1 MKNLIIGS
9 MVLAFYSGC
18 SVKDYR
24 LFENSTPS
32 NINQSQEINISYE
45 SRIMPDDILAID
57 VYNMNQKSNI
67 LRDSSLLNSVNTEPQ
82 NRYVVESDGTIYLPI
97 LKEVNVQGL
106 TTKELSIKL
115 TKDYSRYLKQ
125 PYVKA
130 SVKNHKVYVL
140 GEVNKQGIVPING
153 NRISVIEALS
163 HAGGMTDHALL
174 DRIRIISQVQGRY
187 KLMTLNLQNFDSLNM
202 HNLVLQP
209 NSIVYVEPKT
219 SKAFRVG
226 VQDYLPI
233 IQAISSVASTFLAI
247 KYVSK

>member
-1 MKNLIIGS
+1 MKILIIGS
-9 MVLAFYSGC
+9 MILALFSGC

-24 LFENSTPS
+24 MFDSSSES
-32 NINQSQEINISYE
+32 NISPSQEIDISYE

-67 LRDSSLLNSVNTEPQ
+67 LRDSSLLNSVNNEPK
-82 NRYVVESDGTIYLPI
+82 NRYVVESDGTIYLPL
-97 LKEVNVQGL
+97 LKEVKVQGF
-106 TTKELSIKL
+106 TTKELSVKL

-140 GEVNKQGIVPING
+140 GEVNKQGIVPIEG
-153 NRISVIEALS
+153 NHISVIEAIS

-174 DRIRIISQVQGRY
+174 DRIRIITQVEGKYR
-187 KLMTLNLQNFDSLNM
+187 LTTLDLQNFDSLNI
-202 HNLVLQP
+202 HNLVLNP

-219 SKAFRVG
+219 SKAFKVG